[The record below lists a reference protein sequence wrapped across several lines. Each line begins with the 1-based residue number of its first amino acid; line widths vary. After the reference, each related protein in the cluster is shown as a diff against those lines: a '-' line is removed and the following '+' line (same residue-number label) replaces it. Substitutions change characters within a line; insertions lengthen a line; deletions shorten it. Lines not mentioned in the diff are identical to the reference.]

1 MEIILNI
8 AWAVCSLGLAWFWL
22 KSSACKRVPRRTQV
36 LALLMVVLL
45 LLPVISLS
53 DDLMAAQG
61 PVETDSCLRRAI
73 HLDLWHPSVMPM
85 VLALPVD
92 LVSALTLSVVGRSVD
107 ESGRLILPAGDFAPE
122 LFSRPP
128 PRG

>member
-8 AWAVCSLGLAWFWL
+8 AWAVCSLGLVWFWL
-22 KSSACKRVPRRTQV
+22 RSSTCERVPRRTQV
-36 LALLMVVLL
+36 LALMMVVLL

-53 DDLMAAQG
+53 DDLLAAQG

-73 HLDLWHPSVMPM
+73 HLDLWHPSVMPT

-92 LVSALTLSVVGRSVD
+92 LVSALTLSVVGRAAD
-107 ESGRLILPAGDFAPE
+107 ETGGLSLHPGDFAPE